1 MIAYN
6 KTSLHNERIQEQST
20 TAFENNFISKDELQK
35 IKLKYPVQFYT
46 PNIFIRIGLF
56 ILTLIILSFSFS
68 LFSMPF
74 MGSIENG
81 WKILMLLFAM
91 LTYAAL
97 EFMIQSNW
105 HYKSGVDD
113 ALLWNFAGMLFGAIS
128 LILDAGSLTNSI
140 LAFFIS
146 FYCTIRFADRIM
158 SVVVFLSLLAIL
170 FFLFTDHLGIS
181 KAIIPFVLMAAS
193 AAVYFLIKSLEKKES
208 LKNYAHC
215 FTMISIACMFS
226 FYAAGNYYVV
236 REVNNAMFHL
246 TSDGSLP
253 FGWMF
258 WILTVLI
265 PILYVARGIQKKDA
279 IFLRVGL
286 ILIAA
291 MICTIRYYH
300 SIVPLEVAMTIA
312 GSILLIFC
320 YGLISYLKQPKFG
333 FTYAELNK
341 ENKFEKLQIE
351 SLIIAET
358 FGQQTKPAE
367 TTKFGGGS
375 FGGGGAG
382 GDFN

>member
-1 MIAYN
+1 MISYN
-6 KTSLHNERIQEQST
+6 KTSLHNERVREQST
-20 TAFENNFISKDELQK
+20 TAFENNFISKEELLA
-35 IKLKYPVQFYT
+35 IKNKYSVQFYT

-56 ILTLIILSFSFS
+56 ILTLIVVSFSFS
-68 LFSMPF
+68 LFSLLF
-74 MGSIENG
+74 MNSLENAMNG
-81 WKILMLLFAM
+81 LMLFFSL

-97 EFMIQSNW
+97 EFMAQTQH

-113 ALLWNFAGMLFGAIS
+113 ALLWNFAGMLFGSIC
-128 LILDAGSLTNSI
+128 LLLNAGALTNCL

-146 FYCTIRFADRIM
+146 LYCSFRFADRIM
-158 SVVVFLSLLAIL
+158 STAAFLSFLGIL

-193 AAVYFLIKSLEKKES
+193 AAVYLLVKTLEKKES
-208 LKNYAHC
+208 LKNYSHC
-215 FTMISIACMFS
+215 FTIIIIVSLLS

-253 FGWMF
+253 FGWLF
-258 WILTVLI
+258 WILTVLV
-265 PILYVARGIQKKDA
+265 PILYIARGIQKKDA

-286 ILIAA
+286 LLIAA
-291 MICTIRYYH
+291 MIFTVRHYYH
-300 SIVPLEVAMTIA
+300 LIPHEVFMTIT
-312 GSILLIFC
+312 GFILLVVS
-320 YGLISYLKQPKFG
+320 YTLIKYLQQPKFG
-333 FTYAELNK
+333 FTYADLDK
-341 ENKFEKLQIE
+341 EHAFEKLQIE

-358 FGQQTKPAE
+358 LGQQSTPAE

-382 GDFN
+382 GEF

>member
-20 TAFENNFISKDELQK
+20 TAFENNFISKEELHN
-35 IKLKYPVQFYT
+35 IKLKYPVLFYT

-68 LFSMPF
+68 LFSLLF
-74 MGSIENG
+74 MNSLEYA
-81 WKILMLLFAM
+81 WKGLMLFFAI

-97 EFMIQSNW
+97 EFMVQSKK

-113 ALLWNFAGMLFGAIS
+113 ALLWNFAGMLFGSIS
-128 LILDAGSLTNSI
+128 LILDAGALTNCV
-140 LAFFIS
+140 LAFLIS
-146 FYCTIRFADRIM
+146 FYCSIRFTDRIM
-158 SVVVFLSLLAIL
+158 SMVAFLSFLAIL

-181 KAIIPFVLMAAS
+181 KAIIPFVLIAAS
-193 AAVYFLIKSLEKKES
+193 AAVYFLIKTLEKKET
-208 LKNYAHC
+208 LKNYEHC
-215 FTMISIACMFS
+215 FTMISIVSLLS
-226 FYAAGNYYVV
+226 FYAAGNYYMV

-246 TSDGSLP
+246 TNDGSLP
-253 FGWMF
+253 FGWLF

-265 PILYVARGIQKKDA
+265 PIFYIARGIQQKDA

-286 ILIAA
+286 LLIAA
-291 MICTIRYYH
+291 MIFTVRYYYH
-300 SIVPLEVAMTIA
+300 LIPHEIFMTIT
-312 GSILLIFC
+312 GVILLVVS
-320 YGLISYLKQPKFG
+320 YTLIKYLKQPKFG

-341 ENKFEKLQIE
+341 QNEFEKLQME

-358 FGQQTKPAE
+358 LGQQSTPVE

-382 GDFN
+382 GEF

>member
-6 KTSLHNERIQEQST
+6 NTSLHNERIQEQST
-20 TAFENNFISKDELQK
+20 TAFENSFISKEELQN

-56 ILTLIILSFSFS
+56 ILTGIILSFSFS
-68 LFSMPF
+68 LFSLLF
-74 MGSIENG
+74 MSSLENA
-81 WKILMLLFAM
+81 WKGLMLFFAI

-97 EFMIQSNW
+97 EFMVQTKH

-113 ALLWNFAGMLFGAIS
+113 ALLWNFAGMLFGSIS
-128 LILDAGSLTNSI
+128 LILDAGALTNCV
-140 LAFFIS
+140 LAFLIS
-146 FYCTIRFADRIM
+146 LYCSIRFADRVM
-158 SVVVFLSLLAIL
+158 SAVAFLSLLAIL

-193 AAVYFLIKSLEKKES
+193 AAVYFLIKHLEKKVS
-208 LKNYAHC
+208 LKNYEHC
-215 FTMISIACMFS
+215 FNMISIVSLLS

-258 WILTVLI
+258 WILTFLI
-265 PILYVARGIQKKDA
+265 PILYIARGIQKKDA
-279 IFLRVGL
+279 LFLRVGL
-286 ILIAA
+286 LLIAA
-291 MICTIRYYH
+291 MVFTVRNYYH
-300 SIVPLEVAMTIA
+300 IIPHEVFMTIA
-312 GSILLIFC
+312 GAILLILS

-358 FGQQTKPAE
+358 FGQQTKPTE
-367 TTKFGGGS
+367 TTKFGSGS

-382 GDFN
+382 GEF

>member
-20 TAFENNFISKDELQK
+20 TSFENNFISKEELQN
-35 IKLKYPVQFYT
+35 IKQKYPVQFYT

-68 LFSMPF
+68 LFSLLF
-74 MGSIENG
+74 MSSLESA
-81 WKILMLLFAM
+81 WKGLMLFFAL
-91 LTYAAL
+91 LTYGAL
-97 EFMIQSNW
+97 ELMIQTKQ

-113 ALLWNFAGMLFGAIS
+113 ALLWNFAGLLFGSIS
-128 LILDAGSLTNSI
+128 LILDAGALTNCV
-140 LAFFIS
+140 LAFSIS
-146 FYCTIRFADRIM
+146 FYCSIRFADRIM
-158 SVVVFLSLLAIL
+158 TVIAFLSFLAIL
-170 FFLFTDHLGIS
+170 FFVFTDHLGIS
-181 KAIIPFVLMAAS
+181 KAIVPFVLMAAS
-193 AAVYFLIKSLEKKES
+193 AAVYFLIKNLEKKES
-208 LKNYAHC
+208 LKNYEYC
-215 FTMISIACMFS
+215 FTIISIVSLLS

-236 REVNNAMFHL
+236 REVNNAMFHF
-246 TSDGSLP
+246 TNDGSLP

-265 PILYVARGIQKKDA
+265 PILYIARGTQKKDA

-286 ILIAA
+286 LLIAA
-291 MICTIRYYH
+291 MIFTIRYYY
-300 SIVPLEVAMTIA
+300 SVVPHEVAMTIA
-312 GSILLIFC
+312 GSILLILS

-358 FGQQTKPAE
+358 FGQQTKPTE

-382 GDFN
+382 GEF

>member
-6 KTSLHNERIQEQST
+6 NTSLHNERIQEQST
-20 TAFENNFISKDELQK
+20 TAFENNFLSKEELLA
-35 IKLKYPVQFYT
+35 IKQKYPVQFYT

-56 ILTLIILSFSFS
+56 ILTGIVLSFSFS
-68 LFSMPF
+68 LFSLLF
-74 MGSIENG
+74 MSSLENT
-81 WKILMLLFAM
+81 WKGLMLFFAL

-97 EFMIQSNW
+97 EFMVQTKH

-113 ALLWNFAGMLFGAIS
+113 ALLWNFAGMLFGSIS
-128 LILDAGSLTNSI
+128 LILDAGALTNCV

-146 FYCTIRFADRIM
+146 LYCGIRFADRIM
-158 SVVVFLSLLAIL
+158 SVVALLSLLGIL
-170 FFLFTDHLGIS
+170 FFAFTDHLGIS
-181 KAIIPFVLMAAS
+181 KAVIPFVLMAAS
-193 AAVYFLIKSLEKKES
+193 AAVYFLIKNLEKKES
-208 LKNYAHC
+208 LTNYEHC
-215 FTMISIACMFS
+215 FTIISIASLLS

-246 TSDGSLP
+246 SSDGSLP

-258 WILTVLI
+258 WVLTVLI
-265 PILYVARGIQKKDA
+265 PILYIARGIQKKDA

-286 ILIAA
+286 LLVAA
-291 MICTIRYYH
+291 MIFTIRYYY
-300 SIVPLEVAMTIA
+300 SVVPHEVAMTIA
-312 GSILLIFC
+312 GTILLLLS

-358 FGQQTKPAE
+358 FGQQSKPEE

-382 GDFN
+382 GEF